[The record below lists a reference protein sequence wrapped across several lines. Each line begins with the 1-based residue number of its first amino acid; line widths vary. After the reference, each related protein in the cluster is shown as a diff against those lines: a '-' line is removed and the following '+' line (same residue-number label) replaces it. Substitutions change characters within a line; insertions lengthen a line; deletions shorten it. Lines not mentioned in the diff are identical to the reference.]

1 MKNVIQTLAISVLIP
16 LGIRAA
22 ASTADA
28 EIHNKILDSGTTILT
43 ISNEEMEDIMK
54 IIKSIEDSGISLKGV
69 TETIRNKNKNKKEDF
84 LVCY

>member
-16 LGIRAA
+16 LGITVA
-22 ASTADA
+22 ASAADA
-28 EIHNKILDSGTTILT
+28 EIHNKILDSGTTTLT

-69 TETIRNKNKNKKEDF
+69 TETIRNKKKKKKEDF

>member
-1 MKNVIQTLAISVLIP
+1 MKNVIQPLAISVLIP
-16 LGIRAA
+16 LGITVA
-22 ASTADA
+22 ASAADA
-28 EIHNKILDSGTTILT
+28 EIHNKILDSGTTTLT

>member
-1 MKNVIQTLAISVLIP
+1 MKNVIQPLAISVLIP
-16 LGIRAA
+16 LGITVA
-22 ASTADA
+22 ASASDA
-28 EIHNKILDSGTTILT
+28 EIHNKILDSGTTTLT
-43 ISNEEMEDIMK
+43 TSNEEMEDIMK

>member
-16 LGIRAA
+16 LGITAA

-54 IIKSIEDSGISLKGV
+54 IIKSVEDSGILLKGV
-69 TETIRNKNKNKKEDF
+69 TGIIRNKKKNKREHF